1 MDVSVTTFNA
11 SSRLRINEKIPLRL
25 LSDNFRSLAML
36 FRQIRPER
44 IIMAAMGTLNLMVYR
59 HSAFYSP
66 LIAGIAGGFFAAEG
80 FEPTYTIMPPGKT
93 VGEMLVS
100 GAIHVSQTAVSGSWP
115 YLEKGERPPF
125 VSFAQINQRDGF
137 QIASRNPVREFG
149 WSKLT
154 SGKFMFA
161 HGGQPQA
168 MLAYALHKKGV
179 SLDKTCGIDAGD
191 PQRSMNAFRNGQG
204 DWYHEQAPY
213 PQQLQHEGTAEVVA
227 SVGQAIGPVAF
238 SSLAAMPRWL
248 SSPDAIRFTR
258 AYRKARAWVQ
268 TTPAATVA
276 KTEQPF
282 FADIAPDALVSAI
295 RYYQELGCWDGEIE
309 IDPRH
314 YETALD
320 VFAYSKLITKR
331 HAFEKV
337 VVAPPR

>member
-1 MDVSVTTFNA
+1 
-11 SSRLRINEKIPLRL
+11 
-25 LSDNFRSLAML
+25 
-36 FRQIRPER
+36 
-44 IIMAAMGTLNLMVYR
+44 MAAMGTLNLMVYR

-80 FEPTYTIMPPGKT
+80 FEPTYTVMQPGKT

-115 YLEKGERPPF
+115 YLEKGERAPF

-137 QIASRNPVREFG
+137 QIASRNPVPEFG
-149 WSKLT
+149 WAKLT
-154 SGKFMFA
+154 AGKFMFA

-179 SLDKTCGIDAGD
+179 SLDKTTGLDAGD
-191 PQRSMNAFRNGQG
+191 PQKSMSAFRNGQG

-213 PQQLQHEGTAEVVA
+213 PQQLQHEGVAEVVA
-227 SVGQAIGPVAF
+227 SVGEAIGPVAF

-248 SSPDAIRFTR
+248 GTPDAIRFTR

-268 TTPAATVA
+268 SESAATVA
-276 KTEQPF
+276 ATEKSF
-282 FADIAPDALVSAI
+282 FPDIASDAMIASI
-295 RYYQELGCWDGEIE
+295 RYYQQLGCWDGDIV
-309 IDPRH
+309 IDPAH

-320 VFAYSKLITKR
+320 VFVYSKLITRR
-331 HAFEKV
+331 HPYEKV

>member
-1 MDVSVTTFNA
+1 
-11 SSRLRINEKIPLRL
+11 
-25 LSDNFRSLAML
+25 
-36 FRQIRPER
+36 
-44 IIMAAMGTLNLMVYR
+44 MAEMGTLNLMVYR

-80 FEPTYTIMPPGKT
+80 FEPTYTVMQPGKT
-93 VGEMLVS
+93 VGEMLVC

-115 YLEKGERPPF
+115 YLEKGERAPF

-137 QIASRNPVREFG
+137 QIASRNPVPEFG
-149 WSKLT
+149 WAKLT
-154 SGKFMFA
+154 AGKFMFA

-179 SLDKTCGIDAGD
+179 SLDKATGLDAGD
-191 PQRSMNAFRNGQG
+191 PQKSMSAFRNGQG

-213 PQQLQHEGTAEVVA
+213 PQQLQHEGLAEVVA
-227 SVGQAIGPVAF
+227 SVGEAIGPVAF

-248 SSPDAIRFTR
+248 GTPDAIRFTR

-268 TTPAATVA
+268 VESAATVA
-276 KTEQPF
+276 ATEKSF
-282 FADIAPDALVSAI
+282 FPDIASDALIASI
-295 RYYQELGCWDGEIE
+295 RYYQQLGCWDGDIA
-309 IDPRH
+309 IDPAH

-320 VFAYSKLITKR
+320 VFAYSKLITRR
-331 HAFEKV
+331 HPYEKV

>member
-1 MDVSVTTFNA
+1 
-11 SSRLRINEKIPLRL
+11 
-25 LSDNFRSLAML
+25 
-36 FRQIRPER
+36 
-44 IIMAAMGTLNLMVYR
+44 MAAMGTLNLMVYR

-80 FEPTYTIMPPGKT
+80 FEPTYTVMQPGKT

-115 YLEKGERPPF
+115 YLEKGERAPF

-137 QIASRNPVREFG
+137 QIASRNPVPEFG
-149 WSKLT
+149 WARLT
-154 SGKFMFA
+154 AGKFMFA

-179 SLDKTCGIDAGD
+179 SLDKTSGVDAGD
-191 PQRSMNAFRNGQG
+191 PQKSMAAFRNGQC

-213 PQQLQHEGTAEVVA
+213 PQQLQHEGVAEVVA
-227 SVGQAIGPVAF
+227 SVGEAIGPVAF

-248 SSPDAIRFTR
+248 GTPDAIRFTR

-268 TTPAATVA
+268 SESAATVA
-276 KTEQPF
+276 ATEKSF
-282 FADIAPDALVSAI
+282 FPDIASDAMIASI
-295 RYYQELGCWDGEIE
+295 RYYQQLRCWDGDIA
-309 IDPRH
+309 IDPAH

-320 VFAYSKLITKR
+320 VFVYSKLITRR
-331 HAFEKV
+331 HPYEKV

>member
-1 MDVSVTTFNA
+1 
-11 SSRLRINEKIPLRL
+11 
-25 LSDNFRSLAML
+25 
-36 FRQIRPER
+36 
-44 IIMAAMGTLNLMVYR
+44 MAAMGTLNLMVYR

-80 FEPTYTIMPPGKT
+80 FEPTYTVMQPGKT
-93 VGEMLVS
+93 VGEMLAS

-115 YLEKGERPPF
+115 YLEKGERAPF

-137 QIASRNPVREFG
+137 QIASRNPVPEFG
-149 WSKLT
+149 WAKLT
-154 SGKFMFA
+154 AGKFMFA

-179 SLDKTCGIDAGD
+179 SLDKATGLDAGD
-191 PQRSMNAFRNGQG
+191 PQKSMSAFRDGQG

-213 PQQLQHEGTAEVVA
+213 PQQLQHEGVAEVVA
-227 SVGQAIGPVAF
+227 SVGEAIGPVAF

-248 SSPDAIRFTR
+248 GTPDAIRFTR

-268 TTPAATVA
+268 SESAGTVAATE
-276 KTEQPF
+276 KSF
-282 FADIAPDALVSAI
+282 FPNIASDALIASI
-295 RYYQELGCWDGEIE
+295 RYYQQLGCWDGDIA
-309 IDPRH
+309 IDPAH

-320 VFAYSKLITKR
+320 VFAYSKLITRR
-331 HAFEKV
+331 HPYEKV

>member
-1 MDVSVTTFNA
+1 
-11 SSRLRINEKIPLRL
+11 
-25 LSDNFRSLAML
+25 
-36 FRQIRPER
+36 
-44 IIMAAMGTLNLMVYR
+44 MAPMGTLNLMVYR

-125 VSFAQINQRDGF
+125 ISFAQINQRDGF
-137 QIASRNPVREFG
+137 QIASRNPVPEFG

-154 SGKFMFA
+154 TGKFMFA

-191 PQRSMNAFRNGQG
+191 PQRSMKAFRNGQG

-213 PQQLQHEGTAEVVA
+213 PQQLQHEGTAAVVA

-268 TTPAATVA
+268 TTPAAKVA
-276 KTEQPF
+276 QTEQPF
-282 FADIAPDALVSAI
+282 FADIAPDALVAAI
-295 RYYQELGCWDGEIE
+295 RYYQELGCWDGDIS
-309 IDPRH
+309 IDHRH

-320 VFAYSKLITKR
+320 VFAYSKLITRR
-331 HAFEKV
+331 HAYEKV
-337 VVAPPR
+337 VVAPPK

>member
-1 MDVSVTTFNA
+1 
-11 SSRLRINEKIPLRL
+11 
-25 LSDNFRSLAML
+25 
-36 FRQIRPER
+36 
-44 IIMAAMGTLNLMVYR
+44 MAAMGTLNLMVYR

-80 FEPTYTIMPPGKT
+80 FEPTYTVMQPGKT

-115 YLEKGERPPF
+115 YLEKGERAPF

-137 QIASRNPVREFG
+137 QIASRNPVPEFG
-149 WSKLT
+149 WAKLT
-154 SGKFMFA
+154 AGKFMFA

-179 SLDKTCGIDAGD
+179 SLDKTTGLDAGD
-191 PQRSMNAFRNGQG
+191 PQKSMSAFRNGQG

-213 PQQLQHEGTAEVVA
+213 PQQLQHEGVAEVVA
-227 SVGQAIGPVAF
+227 SVGEAIGPVAF

-248 SSPDAIRFTR
+248 GTPDAIRFTR

-268 TTPAATVA
+268 SESAATVA
-276 KTEQPF
+276 ATEKSF
-282 FADIAPDALVSAI
+282 FPDIASDAMIASI
-295 RYYQELGCWDGEIE
+295 RYYQQLGCWDGDIA
-309 IDPRH
+309 IDPAH

-320 VFAYSKLITKR
+320 VFVYSKLITRR
-331 HAFEKV
+331 HPYEKV

>member
-1 MDVSVTTFNA
+1 
-11 SSRLRINEKIPLRL
+11 
-25 LSDNFRSLAML
+25 
-36 FRQIRPER
+36 
-44 IIMAAMGTLNLMVYR
+44 MAAMGTLNLMVYR

-80 FEPTYTIMPPGKT
+80 FEPTYTVMQPGKS

-115 YLEKGERPPF
+115 YLEKGERAPF

-137 QIASRNPVREFG
+137 QIASRSGVPEFC
-149 WSKLT
+149 WAKLKA
-154 SGKFMFA
+154 GKFMFA

-179 SLDKTCGIDAGD
+179 SLDKTTGLDAGD
-191 PQRSMNAFRNGQG
+191 PQKSMCAFRSGQG

-213 PQQLQHEGTAEVVA
+213 PQQLQHEGVAEVVA
-227 SVGQAIGPVAF
+227 SVGEAIGPVAF

-248 SSPDAIRFTR
+248 ATPDAIRFTR

-268 TTPAATVA
+268 SESAATVA
-276 KTEQPF
+276 ATEKSF
-282 FADIAPDALVSAI
+282 FPDIASDAMIASI
-295 RYYQELGCWDGEIE
+295 RYYQQLGCWDGDIA
-309 IDPRH
+309 IDPAH
-314 YETALD
+314 YEAALD
-320 VFAYSKLITKR
+320 VFAYSKLITRR
-331 HAFEKV
+331 HPYEKV